1 MLRYG
6 KEFTLTQE
14 LLDMIAT
21 YMNDDIR
28 ERLHCEIAPCKPE
41 FFLKEYLK
49 RDLGFEELLH
59 DEFGIIK

>member
-14 LLDMIAT
+14 LLEVIAT

-28 ERLHCEIAPCKPE
+28 ERLHCEIATCKPE

-49 RDLGFEELLH
+49 RDPGFKELLH
-59 DEFGIIK
+59 DEFGITK

>member
-14 LLDMIAT
+14 LLEVIAT

-28 ERLHCEIAPCKPE
+28 ERLHCEIAPCEPE
-41 FFLKEYLK
+41 FFLKEYLN
-49 RDLGFEELLH
+49 RDPGFKELLH
-59 DEFGIIK
+59 DEFGITK

>member
-28 ERLHCEIAPCKPE
+28 ERLHCEIAPFAAP
-41 FFLKEYLK
+41 
-49 RDLGFEELLH
+49 
-59 DEFGIIK
+59 DEQTSFVPTR

>member
-14 LLDMIAT
+14 LLEVIAT

-28 ERLHCEIAPCKPE
+28 ERLHCEIAPCEPE
-41 FFLKEYLK
+41 FFLKEYSK
-49 RDLGFEELLH
+49 RDSGFKELLY
-59 DEFGIIK
+59 DEFGITK

>member
-14 LLDMIAT
+14 LLGGIAT
-21 YMNDDIR
+21 YMDDDIR
-28 ERLHCEIAPCKPE
+28 ERLHCEIAPCEPE

-49 RDLGFEELLH
+49 RDPRFEELLH
-59 DEFGIIK
+59 DEFGITK